1 MAKAKPFNTV
11 RQIYEENPPI
21 PPKKVP
27 EKPAPKEGEEE
38 EAPLHDK
45 AFKPSNPTK
54 RGALKGT
61 ISRFPEYLPNPP
73 RELKRVKEPEGEE
86 AEAPMHEKGFKMT
99 YKGLTRPT
107 PSIATNT
114 RNLKSQFPSAFAR

>member
-1 MAKAKPFNTV
+1 MAKQKPFNSL
-11 RQIYEENPPI
+11 RMIYEENPII
-21 PPKKVP
+21 PAKKEPEKKV
-27 EKPAPKEGEEE
+27 KAEGEEE
-38 EAPLHDK
+38 EAPLHEK

-73 RELKRVKEPEGEE
+73 TALKRVKASEDDP
-86 AEAPMHEKGFKMT
+86 APLHEKGFKMT

-107 PSIATNT
+107 PSIATNS